1 MFEYDETQIDSEND
15 EDFACPF
22 DTCDYKDSS
31 LRILQLHVSVLHE
44 TLDLKQE
51 VLEHPK
57 NDDINEPI
65 EELQADVD
73 KDFGA
78 KYKCNICLKYFIEER
93 GLKKHITQIH
103 TKGTKNHNCESCG
116 KSFLKARNLKLHVT
130 LTT

>member
-22 DTCDYKDSS
+22 ETCDYKDSS

-44 TLDLKQE
+44 TLDLQQE
-51 VLEHPK
+51 VLEPPK

-65 EELQADVD
+65 EKLQADAD

-78 KYKCNICLKYFIEER
+78 KYKCNICLKYFIVER

-103 TKGTKNHNCESCG
+103 IKGIKNQG
-116 KSFLKARNLKLHVT
+116 GR
-130 LTT
+130 